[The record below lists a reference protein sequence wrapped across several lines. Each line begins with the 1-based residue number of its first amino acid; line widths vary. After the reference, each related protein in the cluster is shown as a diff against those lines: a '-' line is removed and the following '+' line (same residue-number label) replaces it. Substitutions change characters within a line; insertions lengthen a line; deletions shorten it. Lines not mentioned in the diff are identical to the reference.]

1 MNDSTPS
8 SNAPSSGF
16 LNDHT
21 GQPSSMRL
29 LSFVSLLMSFAFGLI
44 AALHPRANDVD
55 ALYLSVAF
63 LVGAFAPKALQK
75 FAESKFPIER
85 KEEKS

>member
-1 MNDSTPS
+1 MNDSDSP
-8 SNAPSSGF
+8 AKHRKPGF

-44 AALHPRANDVD
+44 AALHPRANDGD
-55 ALYLSVAF
+55 ALYLSVGF

-85 KEEKS
+85 K